1 LVFSWVELAAECIS
15 WTFEWESDWKLM
27 HMILV
32 SWRLIAFFGNI
43 ILIQWKLVG
52 YLVGG
57 LEHEFYEFPYI
68 GNVIIPIDST
78 IFFFSEQ

>member
-57 LEHEFYEFPYI
+57 LEHFFP
-68 GNVIIPIDST
+68 
-78 IFFFSEQ
+78 FSWDCHHPN